1 MEKKSTKSRSR
12 QYLALGLIA
21 LALWGIA
28 LYWWYYAYR
37 FAPVTAFLRTFLV
50 IPIPFLVHPV
60 VIRIRKM
67 VEQAELKWLFNFIKR
82 LVVILL
88 ILSILTLLLPRLITA
103 LHARSRTFSVKDVPQ
118 KRVTI
123 VFGGGVMPNGK
134 LMPELGDRVATAA
147 DLYFAGKVEKLLMSG
162 DNRFVHYNEPQAM
175 KDYALQLGVPD
186 DAIVLDYAG
195 RRTYDTCYR
204 ARDIFKAQDII
215 LVTQRY
221 HLPRALCTCNALG
234 VNAVGVAAD
243 RDESPY
249 LYGNLRELPA
259 TLIALWEVHVSH
271 PLPVLGEP
279 EPIFSFNT

>member
-1 MEKKSTKSRSR
+1 MEKKVKSRAR

-28 LYWWYYAYR
+28 FYWWYYAYR

-60 VIRIRKM
+60 VIRTRKM
-67 VEQAELKWLFNFIKR
+67 VEQAELEWPFNFIKR

-88 ILSILTLLLPRLITA
+88 MLGILTLLLPRLITA
-103 LHARSRTFSVKDVPQ
+103 LHARSRTFSIKDVPQ
-118 KRVTI
+118 KRVAI
-123 VFGGGVMPNGK
+123 VFGAGVLYDGSPTPALK
-134 LMPELGDRVATAA
+134 SRLETAA
-147 DLYFAGKVEKLLMSG
+147 ELYFAGKAEKLLMSG
-162 DNRFVHYNEPQAM
+162 DNRFVYYNEPQAM

-204 ARDIFKAQDII
+204 ARDIFKVQDII

-221 HLPRALCTCNALG
+221 HLPRALYTCNALG
-234 VNAVGVAAD
+234 VNAVGVAAN

-259 TLIALWEVHVSH
+259 TLKALWEVCVSH

-279 EPIFSFNT
+279 EPIFSSNI